1 MARGPK
7 KHLKRLAAPKHWM
20 LDKLGGKFAPRP
32 SQGPHKLRE
41 CLPLVIL
48 LRNRLKYALN
58 YSESTKILMQR
69 LIKVDGKI
77 RTDKTF
83 PAGFMDVVSI
93 EKTGEYFRLIYDT
106 KGRFKVHPISK
117 DEAAY
122 KLCKV
127 RKTQTGPRNTPFI
140 VTHDARTI
148 RYPHPEIK
156 VNDTVMVELATG
168 KVIKFIKFEL
178 GKLALITGGAN
189 IGRVGVIQRREKLQ
203 GAIDIVHVKDAIGN
217 SFSTRITNVFVIGE
231 EKAPWVSLPKAKG
244 IRRTIMEERNA
255 RLEKAA
261 SQK

>member
-48 LRNRLKYALN
+48 LRDRLKYALN

-127 RKTQTGPRNTPFI
+127 RKT
-140 VTHDARTI
+140 
-148 RYPHPEIK
+148 
-156 VNDTVMVELATG
+156 
-168 KVIKFIKFEL
+168 
-178 GKLALITGGAN
+178 
-189 IGRVGVIQRREKLQ
+189 
-203 GAIDIVHVKDAIGN
+203 
-217 SFSTRITNVFVIGE
+217 
-231 EKAPWVSLPKAKG
+231 
-244 IRRTIMEERNA
+244 
-255 RLEKAA
+255 
-261 SQK
+261 